1 MTQDFCTLVLERIC
15 SHERKVHEKI
25 QWCIACRMS
34 YHPHGDTV
42 EIVGVNSPTN
52 RQSCEEH
59 RICGEVVIED
69 VVLHLRKVQVQI
81 NQQEQSTIAAF
92 WVSDG
97 IDHCRIGYLPKAY
110 VKNWKQYDGALVQV
124 IEVYSAESDSPTKCQ
139 KFHRNHGLAVAVVI
153 SSTELCSPVAKK
165 QKTNSPTS
173 KLPNGKGVANKTVE
187 TKEVIEIPD

>member
-1 MTQDFCTLVLERIC
+1 MKRVFQR
-15 SHERKVHEKI
+15 
-25 QWCIACRMS
+25 CIACRMS
-34 YHPHGDTV
+34 YHPLGDTV

-52 RQSCEEH
+52 GQSCEEH

-69 VVLHLRKVQVQI
+69 AVLCLRKVQVQI
-81 NQQEQSTIAAF
+81 NQQEQSATAAF

-97 IDHCRIGYLPKAY
+97 IDRCCIGYPPKAY

-124 IEVYSAESDSPTKCQ
+124 IEVYSAESDSRTKCQ

-153 SSTELCSPVAKK
+153 SSTEPCSPVAKK
-165 QKTNSPTS
+165 PKTNSPTS
-173 KLPNGKGVANKTVE
+173 KLPNGKGVANKTVG